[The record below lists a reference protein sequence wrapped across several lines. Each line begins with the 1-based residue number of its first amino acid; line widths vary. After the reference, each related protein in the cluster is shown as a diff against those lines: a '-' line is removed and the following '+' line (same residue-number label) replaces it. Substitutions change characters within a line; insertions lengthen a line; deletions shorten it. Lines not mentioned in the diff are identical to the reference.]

1 MNYLLHKCLAIQ
13 LGHWYQLMSSAFDS
27 LFLYSQENVKTK
39 HPQLLYESK
48 IYRILQ
54 GGSMEAFDC
63 SYVLWDVR
71 IRFRAGG
78 TDNLC
83 SDSWDT
89 KRQMVWC
96 IRRLQCLGYGFTW
109 TKP

>member
-1 MNYLLHKCLAIQ
+1 
-13 LGHWYQLMSSAFDS
+13 
-27 LFLYSQENVKTK
+27 VKTK

-63 SYVLWDVR
+63 SYVLCGVR
-71 IRFRAGG
+71 IRFRAGR

-83 SDSWDT
+83 SDSWNT
-89 KRQMVWC
+89 ERQMVWC
-96 IRRLQCLGYGFTW
+96 RRGLQCLGYGFTW